1 MKIRNEQGIEIVI
14 PKNLQNKVKRAI
26 QNGEDI
32 DSLIKPLMKNGGKL
46 PKALIGVQVLEDQ
59 SLIQDPFLQNSLG
72 QPLNLNQNNA
82 WNTQQNYQPYN
93 PGMLDNT
100 QGFNPNTG
108 GNTGVGFNWN
118 TP

>member
-46 PKALIGVQVLEDQ
+46 PKAEDGLITDNT
-59 SLIQDPFLQNSLG
+59 LQNSLG
-72 QPLNLNQNNA
+72 QPLNLNQNNFYIKLM
-82 WNTQQNYQPYN
+82 NI
-93 PGMLDNT
+93 
-100 QGFNPNTG
+100 
-108 GNTGVGFNWN
+108 
-118 TP
+118 